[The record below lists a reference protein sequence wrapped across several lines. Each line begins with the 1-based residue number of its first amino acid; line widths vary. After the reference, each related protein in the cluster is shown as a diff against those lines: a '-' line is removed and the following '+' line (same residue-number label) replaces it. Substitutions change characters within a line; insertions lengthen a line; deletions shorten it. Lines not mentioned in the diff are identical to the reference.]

1 MDELTPRQIVAEL
14 DKYIIGQ
21 SAAKRAV
28 AIALRNRHRRR
39 QLGPEMR
46 DEVIPKNILMI
57 GPTGVGKTEIARRLA
72 SLAHAPFVKV
82 EATKFTEVGYVGR
95 DVDSMVR
102 DLVQVAIR
110 MVEREKMEEV
120 KEIARQRAI
129 DRIVDILQP
138 MPKAHEQA
146 TNQASNQAGSLADQ
160 LNQLFHG
167 ALPGATPSAPPPPP
181 PPPPEMDTQD
191 ATTLSD
197 EAAQKRIEQAERIRS
212 RIRQQIVEGTRDSD
226 SIDIDTEDTSAP
238 PLLQILGAQPG
249 MPDDLSGDM
258 QGMLGGLM
266 PKRRKHRTV
275 TIAQAKDV
283 LAQEEARL
291 LIDQEQVTHE
301 AIDRAE
307 QTGII
312 FVDEMDKIAGRSDP
326 SGGRG
331 PDVSREGVQRD
342 ILPIIEGS
350 TVQTK
355 HGPVRTDYVLF
366 IAAGA
371 FHLSK
376 PSDLIPELQGR
387 LPIRVEL
394 DTLTVEEFR
403 RILTE
408 PRNALL
414 KQYEALLAT
423 EGVTLIFVSDG
434 IDEIARIAT
443 QANEQ
448 MENIG
453 ARRLHTIMERLL
465 DDVSFEA
472 PADAPFEVIVNAGY
486 VRQKLETIV
495 KNEELSHYI
504 L

>member
-28 AIALRNRHRRR
+28 AIALRNRYRRR

-72 SLAHAPFVKV
+72 SLAHAPFIKV

-110 MVEREKMEEV
+110 MVEHEKMDAV
-120 KEIARQRAI
+120 KEKAQERAI
-129 DRIVDILQP
+129 DRILDILQP
-138 MPKAHEQA
+138 RPKTHQKIA
-146 TNQASNQAGSLADQ
+146 NQVSNQVESLADTI
-160 LNQLFHG
+160 NQLFRG
-167 ALPGATPSAPPPPP
+167 APPPSGSTTSA
-181 PPPPEMDTQD
+181 PEHIESDTSS
-191 ATTLSD
+191 AEAPSD
-197 EAAQKRIEQAERIRS
+197 EAAQKRIEQTERIRLRLRS
-212 RIRQQIVEGTRDSD
+212 QIVDGTRDED
-226 SIDIDTEDTSAP
+226 NIDIDTEDTTAP
-238 PLLQILGAQPG
+238 PFLQILSAQPG
-249 MPDDLSGDM
+249 MPEDLGGDM

-275 TIAQAKDV
+275 TIAQAKDI
-283 LAQEEARL
+283 LAQEEAKQ
-291 LIDQEQVTHE
+291 LIDHDQVTQE

-326 SGGRG
+326 GGGRG

-355 HGPVRTDYVLF
+355 YGPVRTDYVLF

-371 FHLSK
+371 FHVSK

-394 DTLTVEEFR
+394 DNLTAEDFR

-408 PRNALL
+408 PKNALL
-414 KQYEALLAT
+414 KQYEALLET
-423 EGVTLIFVSDG
+423 EGVTLHFSADG
-434 IDEIARIAT
+434 IEEIARIAT

-472 PADAPFEVIVNAGY
+472 PADAPFELNVNAGY
-486 VRQKLETIV
+486 VRQKLESIV
-495 KNEELSHYI
+495 KNEELSHYV